1 MTSLGVFTE
10 EELEFASNLA
20 HVVSPSERLEEG
32 ISLQVVNGL
41 RTWSAQTRFGQALY
55 TGMPATFSG
64 TYLLSPRFVSEAEYL
79 ANLGEPV
86 EIIVNGNKAYASNEL
101 GQASMALASKPCSVK
116 RLTGDNLTTIEIS
129 QMSLAH
135 LLTWGSRDP
144 AAYVSDEEMSKVPSL
159 SVFTVQKEML
169 GASAS
174 FEGLGC
180 NPLSSSLFA
189 SVTGPLGEFALDRIM
204 VRRLA
209 SFLNSPGNTPISVSI
224 DMDKG
229 DVVEFAGTN
238 WAITLNR
245 MNTGAGRYYPEVI
258 EALHNAKYEY
268 LESDDATICATVEG
282 EVVLLELLDGRW
294 PVVRCTIEL
303 VSEVKCTFDLLEEVD
318 QQNEGRVNT
327 KYFIRDNSVIACVDV
342 RCDGITNL
350 KQEMQALIADSY
362 LLGEYL
368 ASLGVVGEE
377 LTLF

>member
-1 MTSLGVFTE
+1 
-10 EELEFASNLA
+10 
-20 HVVSPSERLEEG
+20 
-32 ISLQVVNGL
+32 
-41 RTWSAQTRFGQALY
+41 
-55 TGMPATFSG
+55 
-64 TYLLSPRFVSEAEYL
+64 
-79 ANLGEPV
+79 
-86 EIIVNGNKAYASNEL
+86 
-101 GQASMALASKPCSVK
+101 
-116 RLTGDNLTTIEIS
+116 
-129 QMSLAH
+129 
-135 LLTWGSRDP
+135 
-144 AAYVSDEEMSKVPSL
+144 MSKVPTL
-159 SVFTVQKEML
+159 SVFTIQKEML

-229 DVVEFAGTN
+229 DVVEFAGAN

-303 VSEVKCTFDLLEEVD
+303 VSEVKCTVDLLEEID

-327 KYFIRDNSVIACVDV
+327 KYFMRDNSVIACVDV